1 MMNFEIL
8 IDQLMGGLK
17 ITLSVFILTLII
29 SIPIG
34 VIVAILR
41 VKGNNLTK
49 RIVDLYILIMRGTP
63 LLLQIIFIF
72 FGLPLVGIRFGRF
85 TAAIVAFVLNYGAY
99 FAEIFRAGIEGI
111 DDGQLEAC
119 EMLGLSEFDVY
130 IRVILPQAFKKVI
143 PPIGNEVISLIK
155 DTALVYIVG
164 LQDILMVGKIATNRE
179 ASLFPLVIVGI
190 LYLILVIVLTNVFKK
205 LEKKYN
211 YYK

>member
-1 MMNFEIL
+1 MNFEIL
-8 IDQLMGGLK
+8 IDQLMDGLK
-17 ITLSVFILTLII
+17 ITLLVFILTLIF

-41 VKGNNLTK
+41 VKGNKLAK
-49 RIVDLYILIMRGTP
+49 RIIDLYILIMRGTP

-85 TAAIVAFVLNYGAY
+85 TVAIVAFVLNYGAY
-99 FAEIFRAGIEGI
+99 FAEIFRSGIEGV
-111 DDGQLEAC
+111 DEGQLEAC
-119 EMLGLSEFDVY
+119 EMLGLSEFDIY
-130 IRVILPQAFKKVI
+130 IRIILPQAFKKVI
-143 PPIGNEVISLIK
+143 PPVGNEVISLIK

-179 ASLFPLVIVGI
+179 ASLFPLVIVGA
-190 LYLILVIVLTNVFKK
+190 LYLILVMVLTHIFKK
-205 LEKKYN
+205 VERKYN

>member
-1 MMNFEIL
+1 MNFEML

-17 ITLSVFILTLII
+17 ITLSVFILTLIL

-34 VIVAILR
+34 IIVAILR
-41 VKGNNLTK
+41 VKGNKLTK

-72 FGLPLVGIRFGRF
+72 FGLPLVGVRFGRF

-99 FAEIFRAGIEGI
+99 FAEIFRAGIEGV

>member
-1 MMNFEIL
+1 MNFEIL

-17 ITLSVFILTLII
+17 ITLLVFILTLIL

-34 VIVAILR
+34 VIVAVLR
-41 VKGNNLTK
+41 VKGNKLTK
-49 RIVDLYILIMRGTP
+49 GIIDLYILIMRGTP

-85 TAAIVAFVLNYGAY
+85 SAAIVAFVLNYGAY
-99 FAEIFRAGIEGI
+99 FAEIFRAGIEGV
-111 DDGQLEAC
+111 DEGQLEAC
-119 EMLGLSEFDVY
+119 EMLGLSEFDIY
-130 IRVILPQAFKKVI
+130 IRIILPQAFKKVI
-143 PPIGNEVISLIK
+143 PPVGNEVISLIK

-179 ASLFPLVIVGI
+179 ASLFPLVMVGV

>member
-1 MMNFEIL
+1 MNFEIL

-17 ITLSVFILTLII
+17 ITLSVFILTLIL

-34 VIVAILR
+34 IIVAILR
-41 VKGNNLTK
+41 VKGNKLTK

-130 IRVILPQAFKKVI
+130 IRIILPQAFKKVI